1 MMDNNILSVFRNG
14 HEILLTENEGLDGS
28 TLIPFELG
36 GRLTNDQQANKAR
49 TVSIMDLGK
58 MLLHCAK
65 EGETQKVHELMSR
78 GAPFTT
84 DWLGRTPLHVAAEG
98 NHYNTCEVLLRAGI
112 SKDARTKVDKTPLH
126 FAAFEGHIQIVQL
139 LLKHFC
145 DVNAKDMLK
154 MTPLHWA
161 VQKGHNHIAK
171 VLLQHGAD
179 PNAVSKFSK
188 TPISLAAELEQNEL
202 VQELLIQN
210 SQRSDFEQQQAADT
224 LVHELSVRMKPDPDH
239 IIEDIDELSNNTE
252 MDVIHSSPESSPVLS
267 PVFDSFDSTKCNL
280 QAAIN
285 NSSDEINSVNATT
298 LALLKEHGIAMQE
311 DTDNTLITSALQS
324 GRQLVLSDAGKL
336 LLNDPKFRKSI
347 QPMTAAKQCN
357 IMTSP
362 TSTNTATMTKSSIG
376 ASTFKFEYVKKKPTI
391 LAPNAKSM
399 PLETNKVIK
408 ILSAEEFKLMVGNN
422 SGNFK
427 TSKTP
432 GLIRYQTIKHSN
444 SSPITQL
451 VKRKNPIENI
461 PNGKMKIGPLAGTIK
476 SINKPQN
483 RPPSH
488 IRNIQIPTP
497 VSSPS
502 STIQREANPDIL
514 SRVSFN
520 IIGTSSAS
528 NIPQKSTS
536 QPYTVKLLSLPQKT
550 TTTMTKSKPQIVHQL
565 HTQPRQQ
572 QHQQQHQELFVA
584 NGTDVSH
591 RTEIERQIAELKKE
605 TQELRK
611 KLELS
616 QKQNDENKKETQE
629 LRKKLELSQKES
641 DEYKCRLEKL
651 ESEKEQE
658 REERLSRQYTNS

>member
-1 MMDNNILSVFRNG
+1 MSVFRNG
-14 HEILLTENEGLDGS
+14 NEILLTENEGLDGS

-36 GRLTNDQQANKAR
+36 GRLANDQQANKAR

-161 VQKGHNHIAK
+161 VQKGHSHIAK

-179 PNAVSKFSK
+179 PNAMSKFSK
-188 TPISLAAELEQNEL
+188 TPITLAAELEQNEL

-224 LVHELSVRMKPDPDH
+224 LVHELSVRMKPDPDL
-239 IIEDIDELSNNTE
+239 IIEDVDELSNNTE

-267 PVFDSFDSTKCNL
+267 PVFDSFDSTKCNM
-280 QAAIN
+280 QTTIN
-285 NSSDEINSVNATT
+285 NASDEINSST

-311 DTDNTLITSALQS
+311 DMDNTLITSALQS

-347 QPMTAAKQCN
+347 PTTAKQCN
-357 IMTSP
+357 VMTS
-362 TSTNTATMTKSSIG
+362 TASANTVVTAKPSIG
-376 ASTFKFEYVKKKPTI
+376 GSTFKFEYVKKKPTI
-391 LAPNAKSM
+391 LAPNAKPM
-399 PLETNKVIK
+399 PLETNKMIK
-408 ILSAEEFKLMVGNN
+408 ILSAEEFKLMYGNN
-422 SGNFK
+422 SGNLK
-427 TSKTP
+427 STKTP
-432 GLIRYQTIKHSN
+432 GLIRYQTIKNSN
-444 SSPITQL
+444 STPITQL
-451 VKRKNPIENI
+451 LKRKNPIDNI
-461 PNGKMKIGPLAGTIK
+461 PNGKMKIDSLAGTLK

-483 RPPSH
+483 RPPSQ
-488 IRNIQIPTP
+488 IRNVQMHTP

-502 STIQREANPDIL
+502 STIQREPNPDIL

-565 HTQPRQQ
+565 HTQQQRQQQQQ
-572 QHQQQHQELFVA
+572 QHQDVFVA

-591 RTEIERQIAELKKE
+591 RTEIERQIAELKRE

-641 DEYKCRLEKL
+641 DEYKFRLEKL